1 LAIVVGLAIPGC
13 SKPPQV
19 SPANRKLVNALRTA
33 TATKQPGWVDECEK
47 LLEEGK
53 RDGTMTD
60 AEYEQFKA
68 IIALA
73 RGEKWQEAEAEAT
86 RLGKAQRPTPE
97 DLARLKTPDSQKPAK

>member
-1 LAIVVGLAIPGC
+1 VGLAISGC

-33 TATKQPGWVDECEK
+33 TATKQTAWVDDCAK
-47 LLEEGK
+47 LLEESK

-60 AEYEQFKA
+60 DEYEEFNA

-73 RGEKWQEAEAEAT
+73 RGEKWQEAEAEVT
-86 RLGKAQRPTPE
+86 RLGKAQRATPE
-97 DLARLKTPDSQKPAK
+97 DLARLKAPGDQKPVK